1 MKKTS
6 LIIVGI
12 ILILIISAVATL
24 RILDNKDREPNIE
37 VEPIENTR
45 FQTLKKALESSEYFK
60 DSEIT
65 ANDSKEIATID
76 GKYDISIKSG
86 YYMMTIK
93 DTKLESTYCEI
104 VDAVEQSLG
113 AYAGAS
119 IETCKETLNG
129 SINIGGISADI
140 FDNYKILTVNSDEPA
155 KLYNIDNSHTAD
167 DIIST
172 DEVNYNI
179 KIEDYIITS
188 MSTGFTKEAKLY
200 NVCGHIYNPKK
211 KTGDFI
217 LKIYDKDKNELDTKE
232 YNYSND
238 TKKYHTFCVEFPLEL
253 DAAKYYSLG
262 LK

>member
-6 LIIVGI
+6 FIAIGV
-12 ILILIISAVATL
+12 ILVLIISAIVTI
-24 RILDNKDREPNIE
+24 RVLDNKDREPGIE

-45 FQTLKKALESSEYFK
+45 FETLKKALKSSTYFK
-60 DSEIT
+60 DSEIEP
-65 ANDSKEIATID
+65 NDSKEIVTID

-93 DTKLESTYCEI
+93 DTKLEDTYCEI

-113 AYAGAS
+113 AYAGTS

-140 FDNYKILTVNSDEPA
+140 YDNYKVLTVNSDEPA
-155 KLYNIDNSHTAD
+155 KLYNIDNSHAKD

-172 DEVNYNI
+172 DEINYNI
-179 KIEDYIITS
+179 KIDNYIITS

-200 NVCGHIYNPKK
+200 NVCGHIYNSKK
-211 KTGDFI
+211 KTGDFV
-217 LKIYDKDKNELDTKE
+217 LKIYDKDKTELETKE
-232 YNYSND
+232 YTYSND
-238 TKKYHTFCVEFPLEL
+238 TKKYKTFCVEFPLEL
-253 DAAKYYSLG
+253 DNVKYYSIG
-262 LK
+262 IK